1 MSAAMQETDNS
12 TRERVVRS
20 ILGHG
25 PSTARELAE
34 RLNLTPAAI
43 RRHLSALLEEG
54 TLGSREQ
61 RVYGA
66 RGRGARVPQ
75 CRVVGGDVRSAHDR
89 RRSRHAF

>member
-20 ILGHG
+20 ILEHG

-54 TLGSREQ
+54 TLGSRE
-61 RVYGA
+61 RPPTA
-66 RGRGARVPQ
+66 ALPT
-75 CRVVGGDVRSAHDR
+75 R
-89 RRSRHAF
+89 RRIGGGAGGGG